1 MSGPIALFFAVFQA
15 VSLKLKKKKVLKIVI
30 GILYTYVGLV
40 LFLTGANVGFMPAA
54 SYLSRQI
61 AGLSFNWILIPIGML
76 MGWFIVQAE
85 PAVHVLNK
93 QVEEITS
100 GAIPG
105 KAMSTSSPSAWRFPS
120 VWP

>member
-1 MSGPIALFFAVFQA
+1 
-15 VSLKLKKKKVLKIVI
+15 
-30 GILYTYVGLV
+30 
-40 LFLTGANVGFMPAA
+40 MPAGN
-54 SYLSRQI
+54 YLGYQI
-61 AGLSFNWILIPIGML
+61 ATLPYRWVLIPIGML

-105 KAMSTSSPSAWRFPS
+105 RP
-120 VWP
+120 